1 MPSQSRSTQE
11 YYCETWRDL
20 GTLLH
25 ANDTFE
31 AAERAGRK
39 IVLTQDELVK
49 YMTGWRKVDGAAIMA
64 ARRKAAILLKLFVP
78 WYYTS

>member
-1 MPSQSRSTQE
+1 
-11 YYCETWRDL
+11 
-20 GTLLH
+20 
-25 ANDTFE
+25 
-31 AAERAGRK
+31 
-39 IVLTQDELVK
+39 LVK